1 MLVRHSARPEQVA
14 EPTAQ
19 NAEQA
24 VSQGA
29 GGKDVTHLFAGQTQV
44 RDDWTLGLRHAD
56 AVNVNDHGQRRGEE
70 DNEVPRAGGFEGNR
84 GR

>member
-1 MLVRHSARPEQVA
+1 MLVRTRRGPNKSPSQPPRTPNRPVR
-14 EPTAQ
+14 
-19 NAEQA
+19 
-24 VSQGA
+24 QGA